1 MNITSAKIKNFRLL
15 SDVELALEKETT
27 VIVGRNNSGKTS
39 LTEVIRRFLGND
51 SPSFQLEDFS
61 INCYEKFFKL
71 FQRILADE
79 EKIEAPLDES
89 SEIEFRDDLPAIELC
104 LTIEYDKSLPNF
116 GALSPFI
123 IDLNDDCT
131 KTNIIIRYGL
141 EYGKI
146 NEFFLNEI
154 LTPLMR
160 SCYYLVISCKVISL
174 RKKNRNFFIS

>member
-15 SDVELALEKETT
+15 SDVELALEKKTT

-61 INCYEKFFKL
+61 TECYDKFLNLFERKL
-71 FQRILADE
+71 SSE
-79 EKIEAPLDES
+79 EQTEESLDES
-89 SEIEFRDDLPAIELC
+89 SEIKFRNSLPAIELC

-116 GALSPFI
+116 GTLSPFI

-131 KTNIIIRYGL
+131 QTHIIIKYEL
-141 EYGKI
+141 EYGRI
-146 NEFFLNEI
+146 NEFFF
-154 LTPLMR
+154 
-160 SCYYLVISCKVISL
+160 K
-174 RKKNRNFFIS
+174 